1 MQIKIGLFC
10 PPRWALLEKKNK
22 SPRNSAGQAAKASG
36 SHAEWTTISLRLG
49 ACPPRR
55 TGFCEKKKRKNKAR
69 KAAKTPRQSAAAESY
84 TERTT
89 IPLRLGVFARI
100 NKLQQGFN
108 PKRSL
113 RAN

>member
-1 MQIKIGLFC
+1 LG
-10 PPRWALLEKKNK
+10 
-22 SPRNSAGQAAKASG
+22 
-36 SHAEWTTISLRLG
+36 TIPLRLG
-49 ACPPRR
+49 TFA
-55 TGFCEKKKRKNKAR
+55 KRKKNRAR
-69 KAAKTPRQSAAAESY
+69 KAGKAQSQSAAAESH

-108 PKRSL
+108 PKRPL